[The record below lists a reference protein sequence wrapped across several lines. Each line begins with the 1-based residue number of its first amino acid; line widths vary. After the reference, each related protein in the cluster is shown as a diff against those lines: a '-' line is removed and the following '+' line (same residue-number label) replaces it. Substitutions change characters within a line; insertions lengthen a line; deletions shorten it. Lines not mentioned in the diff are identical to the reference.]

1 MTSWQFCTSGA
12 AINRSGTHANSTII
26 ASGSALLEY
35 YNAAEGKI
43 EQETSTAWSD
53 SYSSLTTGVQNQ
65 LSNVCSSLVAMDIV
79 QYDPSGYL
87 TREAD
92 MLMNKNSSIIA
103 AGMKELNDKTKHTLK
118 TP

>member
-1 MTSWQFCTSGA
+1 MTAWQFCTSGA
-12 AINRSGTHANSTII
+12 AVARAGANCSSI
-26 ASGSALLEY
+26 SGSAVTMLEW

-53 SYSSLTTGVQNQ
+53 NYSGLPNGIKYQLQNI
-65 LSNVCSSLVAMDIV
+65 CSSLIAMDII
-79 QYDPSGYL
+79 QYNSTGYL

-92 MLMNKNSSIIA
+92 MLMNKNSSIIG

-118 TP
+118 AP